1 MEIVDALELTA
12 QEMRDRYKLDE
23 DAREEPWYEWF
34 MQPGGF
40 PRTKCKEHGVMS
52 WAMKID
58 RRYPDTPSKHTMR
71 GVRHPVYFRGR
82 MVQVWECKPC
92 EKWVV
97 K

>member
-1 MEIVDALELTA
+1 LNEIECVEQECPPFDAVVTGDL
-12 QEMRDRYKLDE
+12 
-23 DAREEPWYEWF
+23 REEPWYEWF

-92 EKWVV
+92 GKWVV